1 MRFKS
6 ILTILLAFVAMAGQA
21 RKTIVWES
29 PSVAYSAIP
38 YFQIQKVEMTKEKTA
53 MYVRMALLPGYGFRI
68 SEDSYLQTNGKFST
82 KIMYQVMDPA
92 GGGRYVNFNF
102 SKTRGVSVLRL
113 VTPYNG
119 PLL

>member
-1 MRFKS
+1 MRKKS
-6 ILTILLAFVAMAGQA
+6 DDRYLSPWHPAKELGLQYESGIADNVLNYMSTGDKVGIAYQVGSVNERHAVLMNKVTL
-21 RKTIVWES
+21 KTRLSI
-29 PSVAYSAIP
+29 
-38 YFQIQKVEMTKEKTA
+38 
-53 MYVRMALLPGYGFRI
+53 
-68 SEDSYLQTNGKFST
+68 NGKFST